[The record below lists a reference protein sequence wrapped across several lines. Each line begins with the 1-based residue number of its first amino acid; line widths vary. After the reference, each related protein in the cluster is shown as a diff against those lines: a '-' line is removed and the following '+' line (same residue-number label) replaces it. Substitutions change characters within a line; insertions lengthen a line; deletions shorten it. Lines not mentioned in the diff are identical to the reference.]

1 MELLG
6 IGSIINHPVYGFG
19 LVINETSKMFWGIF
33 QKEGLETIELDLEF
47 KLIEACEDDLEA
59 VSFYDVEKSLR

>member
-33 QKEGLETIELDLEF
+33 QKEGLETIELDF
-47 KLIEACEDDLEA
+47 KLIEACEDDMEA

>member
-6 IGSIINHPVYGFG
+6 IGSRINHAEYGFG
-19 LVINETSKMFWGIF
+19 VVTNVSAKMYWGIF
-33 QKEGLETIELDLEF
+33 QKEGLETIELDF

>member
-33 QKEGLETIELDLEF
+33 QKEGLETIELDF

>member
-19 LVINETSKMFWGIF
+19 VVINETSKMFWGIF
-33 QKEGLETIELDLEF
+33 QKEGLETIELDF